1 MPSFNTPNEIAR
13 ETFRLL
19 ATRRIA
25 PSPENYQTVYHEVAG
40 TSAADADAF
49 AEAPLKAILQSMPRA
64 TPGQMRLAR
73 ELEQSIKDENLESYR
88 NTLTRFIEEQSAVE
102 SLPWGELISNLL
114 REWDT
119 NHAGTTTGKKR
130 EALEHLFSS
139 TGSNAETLY
148 NRLQSLVRS
157 WSQGGV
163 SEETDLVEGDIP
175 ALATEPDTALEKSTS
190 AKPVSR
196 ASELLPQLRDLLAFA
211 LENAVAAQIA
221 EDPELAS
228 QAKELAATARKAN
241 SMQAIDELLT
251 ELKRF
256 AFRLELL
263 ADDRTELRQGL
274 LHLLQLV
281 IENISELVIDD
292 KWLNGQIA
300 VLRDI
305 VSHPLS
311 LRSID
316 DAERRIKEVVYKQG
330 QLKRSLVEAQE
341 ALKTMLAGFVD
352 HLANFSD
359 STSDYHDKIEVCA
372 QKISAAKDINELAD
386 VVQDVM
392 KETRIIQFNAQRSRD
407 ELQTTRKRVEETEQ
421 RISELQGE
429 LDKASTLVRH
439 DQLTGALNRRGLEEA
454 FEKET
459 ARANRRKTPLCVAL
473 LDIDNFKKL
482 NDSLGHDA
490 GDAALIHLATVTRET
505 MRPQDT
511 VARFGGEEFIILLP
525 DTPIEDAKKAV
536 VRLQRELTKKFF
548 LHNNEKQLITF
559 SAGVTQIR
567 PDDTQPSVIKRAD
580 ESMYAAKKSGKNR
593 VVSAP

>member
-1 MPSFNTPNEIAR
+1 MSSFSNPTEIAR

-25 PSPENYQTVYHEVAG
+25 PSPENYRTVYHEVAG
-40 TSAADADAF
+40 TAAADTNEF
-49 AEAPLKAILQSMPRA
+49 AEAPLKSIVQAIPRSSPA
-64 TPGQMRLAR
+64 QMRLAR
-73 ELEQSIKDENLESYR
+73 ELEQSIKDENLEGYR
-88 NTLTRFIEEQSAVE
+88 TTLTRFIEEQSAVE

-119 NHAGTTTGKKR
+119 NHAGITTGKKR

-139 TGSNAETLY
+139 AGSNAETLH
-148 NRLQSLVRS
+148 NRLQNLVRS
-157 WSQGGV
+157 WSQGGI
-163 SEETDLVEGDIP
+163 SEETELVEGVIP
-175 ALATEPDTALEKSTS
+175 ALPAESGAAPERAVPTQPT
-190 AKPVSR
+190 SR
-196 ASELLPQLRDLLAFA
+196 AGDLLPQLRDLLAFA

-221 EDPELAS
+221 EAPELATH
-228 QAKELAATARKAN
+228 ARELAAAARKAN

-316 DAERRIKEVVYKQG
+316 DAERRIKEVVFKQG
-330 QLKRSLVEAQE
+330 QLKHSLVEAQE

-372 QKISAAKDINELAD
+372 QKISAANDINQLAD
-386 VVQDVM
+386 VVQEVM
-392 KETRIIQFNAQRSRD
+392 KETRIIQINAQRSRD
-407 ELQTTRKRVEETEQ
+407 ELQATRKRVQETEA
-421 RISELQGE
+421 RINELQGE

-439 DQLTGALNRRGLEEA
+439 DQLTGALNRRGLEDA
-454 FEKET
+454 FEKESS
-459 ARANRRKTPLCVAL
+459 RAIRRKSPLCVSL

-490 GDAALIHLATVTRET
+490 GDAALIHLATVIRET

-511 VARFGGEEFIILLP
+511 VARIGGEEFIILLP
-525 DTPIEDAKKAV
+525 DTELPDGVKALQ
-536 VRLQRELTKKFF
+536 RLQRELTKKFF
-548 LHNNEKQLITF
+548 LHDNQKLLITF
-559 SAGVTQIR
+559 SAGVTTYNAQ
-567 PDDTQPSVIKRAD
+567 DSQTTVTKRAD
-580 ESMYAAKKSGKNR
+580 EAMYQAKQTGKNR
-593 VVSAP
+593 VVPVP